1 MTHLLRSPR
10 DFIFRA
16 MRDFRNKNPEAPFMP
31 VSLLAEQMRLP
42 ETQLEEILVQLHEA
56 GMIELHPMWP
66 TLREAWITEHI

>member
-1 MTHLLRSPR
+1 MTYLLRSPR

-42 ETQLEEILVQLHEA
+42 EVQLEEILVQLHEA
-56 GMIELHPMWP
+56 SMIELHPMWP
-66 TLREAWITEHI
+66 TLREAWISEAI

>member
-1 MTHLLRSPR
+1 MSYLIRSPR

-16 MRDFRNKNPEAPFMP
+16 MRDFRNKNPGAPFMP

-42 ETQLEEILVQLHEA
+42 QAQLEEILVQLHEA

-66 TLREAWITEHI
+66 SMREAWITELI